1 MGLELYIWALIYV
14 SLFDIFLHIYLQEM
28 VVGPKSLTS
37 QSSLAVL
44 PRLTFMNRMW
54 LFSRVTEEVK
64 SFFPS
69 FSSHPCVVYLL
80 SFILSF
86 LISFIQPSIIK
97 SFSNFSTFSFSLSF
111 QPSVFIFPDKITSS
125 SSYYRVLGR
134 YFPSPKGE
142 G

>member
-69 FSSHPCVVYLL
+69 FSSHPCVV
-80 SFILSF
+80 ILSF
-86 LISFIQPSIIK
+86 LISFIQPSFIQ

-111 QPSVFIFPDKITSS
+111 QPYVFISPHKITSS

-134 YFPSPKGE
+134 YCPIQD
-142 G
+142 